1 MDYSR
6 AQARRDVLRTVGAAV
21 VRDDDFARDAI
32 FVYRPLRF
40 LDTFGERV
48 GLVQAGDDYAEFD
61 F

>member
-1 MDYSR
+1 MSCEPS
-6 AQARRDVLRTVGAAV
+6 VLPLSATMTS
-21 VRDDDFARDAI
+21 ARDAI